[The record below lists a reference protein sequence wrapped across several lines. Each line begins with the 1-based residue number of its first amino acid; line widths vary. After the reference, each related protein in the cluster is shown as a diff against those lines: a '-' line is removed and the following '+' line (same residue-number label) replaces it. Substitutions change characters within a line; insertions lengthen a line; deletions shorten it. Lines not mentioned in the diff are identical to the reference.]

1 MRGFAGLG
9 ALIAV
14 AAALCSAC
22 GGGWEEQAAGVQR
35 DAAEAMEAAQ
45 RAQVLAA
52 LDPLDPLR
60 YHHLDGMI
68 REQGT
73 VPGEAL
79 AWATRARETL
89 SWIGWP
95 GELRKHVAQYAE
107 WLDALLPALRNGDAE
122 AASEP
127 SRLVHALAHTFEA
140 ALETWLSGRAVPAL
154 PELAGLEPPAHDE
167 HDGHGPDDHGSMEGM
182 SGDDEGG
189 GDG

>member
-1 MRGFAGLG
+1 MRRFAGLG

-22 GGGWEEQAAGVQR
+22 GGGGWQEQVAGVQR
-35 DAAEAMEAAQ
+35 EAAEATEAAQ
-45 RAQVLAA
+45 RAQVFAA
-52 LDPLDPLR
+52 LEPLDPLR

-79 AWATRARETL
+79 VWATRARETL

-95 GELRKHVAQYAE
+95 SELRDHVSQYAE
-107 WLDALLPALRNGDAE
+107 WLDSLLTALRNGDAD
-122 AASEP
+122 AAAEP

-140 ALETWLSGRAVPAL
+140 ALETWLNGQAVPAP
-154 PELAGLEPPAHDE
+154 PELAGLEPPT
-167 HDGHGPDDHGSMEGM
+167 HDGHGSMEGM
-182 SGDDEGG
+182 SGDDDEEGG
-189 GDG
+189 DDG

>member
-1 MRGFAGLG
+1 MRGFAGVG

-22 GGGWEEQAAGVQR
+22 WGGGWQEQVAGVQR
-35 DAAEAMEAAQ
+35 EAAEAAESAQ
-45 RAQVLAA
+45 RAQVFAA
-52 LDPLDPLR
+52 LEPLDPLR
-60 YHHLDGMI
+60 YHRLDGMI
-68 REQGT
+68 REQWM
-73 VPGEAL
+73 VPSEAL

-89 SWIGWP
+89 SWISWP
-95 GELRKHVAQYAE
+95 GELREHVAQYAE

-140 ALETWLSGRAVPAL
+140 ALETWLSGQAVPAP
-154 PELAGLEPPAHDE
+154 PELAGLEPPT
-167 HDGHGPDDHGSMEGM
+167 HDGHGSDDHGSMEGV